1 VIEGQFAVA
10 FAAGLVAVANPCGF
24 AMLPAY
30 LSFFLGVEGQG
41 DDARAGLSRALAVG
55 LSVSAGFAATF
66 FAIDQVIRHVTNDV
80 LAWSP
85 WVSIVI
91 GIAVAALGAALLAGK
106 ELKIRLPRLDRGG
119 KDGSF
124 RSMALYG
131 VSYAIVS
138 LGCTLPTFS
147 AYLGATSR
155 TEGYVSGLVMFL
167 AYAAGFTL
175 LLTGLTIGAALARQ
189 GLVMSVRRA
198 LPHVQRISGGL
209 LVVAGLYVAYYGWY
223 ELRRLGDEDV
233 AVDRV
238 TSWSNEV
245 ATFVTDVG
253 PTTLGLV
260 LALVVAVAAVLVA
273 TSRRRSPS

>member
-10 FAAGLVAVANPCGF
+10 FAAGLIAVANPCGF

-66 FAIDQVIRHVTNDV
+66 FVIDQVIRHVTGDV
-80 LAWSP
+80 LEWSP
-85 WVSIVI
+85 WVSIAI
-91 GIAVAALGAALLAGK
+91 GVAVALLGVALVAGK
-106 ELKIRLPRLDRGG
+106 ELRIRLPRLDRGG

-131 VSYAIVS
+131 VSYAVVS

-147 AYLGATSR
+147 AYIGATAN
-155 TEGYVSGLVMFL
+155 TKGTVSGFAMFL

-189 GLVMSVRRA
+189 GLVLSVKRA
-198 LPHVQRISGGL
+198 LPHIQRISGGL
-209 LVVAGLYVAYYGWY
+209 LVVAGIYVAYYGWY
-223 ELRRLGDEDV
+223 ELHRLGDEDA

-238 TSWSNEV
+238 TGWSSDV
-245 ATFVTDVG
+245 AVWVTDVG
-253 PTTLGLV
+253 PTTLGLL
-260 LALVVAVAAVLVA
+260 LAVVVAAAAVLVA
-273 TSRRRSPS
+273 TNRRRTAS

>member
-1 VIEGQFAVA
+1 MIEGQFAVA

-66 FAIDQVIRHVTNDV
+66 LVVDQIVRHVTGNV
-80 LAWSP
+80 LEWSP

-91 GIAVAALGAALLAGK
+91 GIAVAALGAALVAGK
-106 ELKIRLPRLDRGG
+106 ELRIRLPRLDRGG
-119 KDGSF
+119 KDGRF

-131 VSYAIVS
+131 TSYAIVS

-147 AYLGATSR
+147 AYIGATSR
-155 TEGYVSGLVMFL
+155 TEGYVSSAFMFL
-167 AYAAGFTL
+167 AYAGGFSL
-175 LLTGLTIGAALARQ
+175 LLTSLTIGIALARQ
-189 GLVMSVRRA
+189 GLVRSVRRA
-198 LPHVQRISGGL
+198 LPHVQRISGVL
-209 LVVAGLYVAYYGWY
+209 LVVAGAYVAYYGWY
-223 ELRRLGDEDV
+223 ELRRLGEEDAAVDQVTGWSNDV
-233 AVDRV
+233 A
-238 TSWSNEV
+238 
-245 ATFVTDVG
+245 AFVTDVG

-260 LALVVAVAAVLVA
+260 LAVVVAAAAILVA
-273 TSRRRSPS
+273 TSRRRAT

>member
-55 LSVSAGFAATF
+55 LSVSAGFVVTF
-66 FAIDQVIRHVTNDV
+66 AVVTAVIRNLTGDV
-80 LAWSP
+80 LDWSP

-91 GIAVAALGAALLAGK
+91 GIAVAALGVALVAGK
-106 ELKIRLPRLDRGG
+106 ELKVSLPRLDRGG
-119 KDGSF
+119 RSGSV
-124 RSMALYG
+124 RSMVVYG
-131 VSYAIVS
+131 ISYAVVS

-147 AYLGATSR
+147 AYVTATIN
-155 TEGYVSGLVMFL
+155 TENWLSGGLVFL
-167 AYAAGFTL
+167 AYAGGFTL
-175 LLTGLTIGAALARQ
+175 LLTSLTIGIALARQ
-189 GLVMSVRRA
+189 GLVRSVRRA
-198 LPHVQRISGGL
+198 LPHVQRISGAL

-223 ELRRLGDEDV
+223 ELRRLGEEDA

-238 TSWSNEV
+238 TGWSNDV
-245 ATFVTDVG
+245 AAFVTDVG
-253 PTTLGLV
+253 PTTLGLL
-260 LALVVAVAAVLVA
+260 LAVVVAVAAIVVA
-273 TSRRRSPS
+273 TNRRRTA